1 MRTPDTVTQNNDR
14 PARVVRLPLDKAHV
28 TVFFGGAPPVP
39 RGLELDWVVIRVQPI
54 RKLAVVAVLGLI
66 AAALVFFAYKSLNL
80 SPEARASRAIDRATT
95 ALEHA
100 RSEPLP
106 PQWRGE
112 LEGASD
118 QLNTALSA
126 FAEDRWGDAES
137 LADSARRRFEA
148 LAGAG
153 NQELVGVGQF
163 FSLDG
168 RVQLQRAGQTQWE
181 NAHQRLPVFNGDF
194 VRTGRDGN
202 AEILFADGSLYRI
215 APNSLLEIHHQI
227 SEESPGTV
235 KMVVGRI
242 NVYTAGAPS
251 TVTTDTVETE
261 IKRDSRVAVDVTG
274 DAQETTVAAFQG
286 SARVRN
292 SRGDEVVLLEREA
305 VAASARGNISNKREI
320 PLAPFP
326 VEPQNNAGFDVG
338 QQPVIQLAWR
348 GRPPNGTV
356 HLQVSRSKNFDT
368 EHLDVD
374 APLLDRDRARL
385 RLLIPG
391 TYFWRLSS
399 ISADAAQS
407 EWSAAR
413 RFRVFSPSSETL
425 LEDNTPPE
433 LVINPPQ
440 QLGHMFIFEGVTEAS
455 ATLTINGERVEL
467 DADGG
472 FRKTVE
478 MFKEGWNDIV
488 IVAVDP
494 SGNPTQRRERVF
506 VEDF

>member
-1 MRTPDTVTQNNDR
+1 
-14 PARVVRLPLDKAHV
+14 LPLDMAHV
-28 TVFFGGAPPVP
+28 TVFLGGVATVA
-39 RGLELDWVVIRVQPI
+39 RGLELDWVIIRVQPI

-80 SPEARASRAIDRATT
+80 SPEARANRAIERATAAHDHT
-95 ALEHA
+95 E
-100 RSEPLP
+100 EQPLP
-106 PQWRGE
+106 PQWSGE

-118 QLNTALSA
+118 QLNMALSA
-126 FAEDRWGDAES
+126 YAEGRWGDAES
-137 LADSARRRFEA
+137 LADSARRRFEM

-168 RVQLQRAGQTQWE
+168 RVQLQRAGQTEWE

-194 VRTGRDGN
+194 IRTGRDGN

-215 APNSLLEIHHQI
+215 APNSLLEIYHQT

-242 NVYTAGAPS
+242 NVYTSGAPS

-261 IKRDSRVAVDVTG
+261 IERDSRVAVDVPG
-274 DAQETTVAAFQG
+274 DNQETTVAAFQG

-292 SRGDEVVLLEREA
+292 NRGDEVVLKERESI
-305 VAASARGNISNKREI
+305 AATVDGTISDKREI
-320 PLAPFP
+320 PVAPFLL
-326 VEPQNNAGFDVG
+326 EPLNNAGFDVG
-338 QQPVIQLAWR
+338 KQPVIQLVWR
-348 GRPPNGTV
+348 GRPSKGTV
-356 HLQVSRSKNFDT
+356 HLQVSRSKTFDPAQ
-368 EHLDVD
+368 LDVD
-374 APLLDRDRARL
+374 APDMAKDRVRLKLLA
-385 RLLIPG
+385 PG
-391 TYFWRLSS
+391 TYFWRLSALG
-399 ISADAAQS
+399 ADTAQS

-413 RFRVFSPSSETL
+413 RFRVFSPTAETL

-433 LVINPPQ
+433 LVVNSPQ
-440 QLGHMFIFEGVTEAS
+440 QLGHMFIIEGTTEAS
-455 ATLTINGERVEL
+455 ATLTINGEWVEL
-467 DADGG
+467 DADGR

-478 MFKEGWNDIV
+478 IFQEGWNDLI
-488 IVAVDP
+488 IIAVDP
-494 SGNPTQRRERVF
+494 SGNPTERRERVF

>member
-1 MRTPDTVTQNNDR
+1 M
-14 PARVVRLPLDKAHV
+14 PLDMAHV
-28 TVFFGGAPPVP
+28 TVFFGGVATVA

-54 RKLAVVAVLGLI
+54 RKMAVVAVLVLI

-80 SPEARASRAIDRATT
+80 SPEARANRAIERATAAHDHT
-95 ALEHA
+95 Q
-100 RSEPLP
+100 SQPLP
-106 PQWRGE
+106 PQWKGE

-118 QLNTALSA
+118 QLNMARSA
-126 FAEDRWGDAES
+126 FAEERWRDAET

-163 FSLDG
+163 FSLEG

-181 NAHQRLPVFNGDF
+181 NAHQRIPVFNGDF

-215 APNSLLEIHHQI
+215 APNSLLEIHHQM

-242 NVYTAGAPS
+242 NVYTSGASS
-251 TVTTDTVETE
+251 TVTTDAVETE
-261 IKRDSRVAVDVTG
+261 IERDSRVAVDVPG
-274 DAQETTVAAFQG
+274 EDQQTTVAAFQG

-292 SRGDEVVLLEREA
+292 TRGDEVVLGERESI
-305 VAASARGNISNKREI
+305 AATVRGTISEKREI
-320 PLAPFP
+320 PLAPLL

-338 QQPVIQLAWR
+338 QQPVIQLVWR
-348 GRPPNGTV
+348 GRPPGGAV
-356 HLQVSRSKNFDT
+356 HLQVSRSKNFDPSQ
-368 EHLDVD
+368 LDVD
-374 APLLDRDRARL
+374 APNMTKDRARL
-385 RLLIPG
+385 KLLTPG
-391 TYFWRLSS
+391 TYYWRLS
-399 ISADAAQS
+399 ALGTDTAQS

-413 RFRVFSPSSETL
+413 RFRVFSPSAETL

-433 LVINPPQ
+433 LVVNSPQ
-440 QLGHMFIFEGVTEAS
+440 QLGHMFIIEGTTEAS
-455 ATLTINGERVEL
+455 ATLSINGERVEL
-467 DADGG
+467 DADGR

-478 MFKEGWNDIV
+478 IYREGWNDLI
-488 IVAVDP
+488 IIAVDP
-494 SGNPTQRRERVF
+494 SGNPTERRERVF